1 MRNLFKSKLNSLN
14 MVEVEIYNKFKLR
27 ETADLETKEK
37 LKIRENSEKE
47 NYIEKLRTAKN
58 YALESAFYGFLGE
71 LIGCGMAA
79 SILVGIGIPLQK
91 IAEVLPLSLAI
102 SSSLAF
108 AISFYYGY
116 KNEAEKTKRK

>member
-1 MRNLFKSKLNSLN
+1 

-27 ETADLETKEK
+27 ETAHLETKEK

-58 YALESAFYGFLGE
+58 YALESAFYGFFGE

-91 IAEVLPLSLAI
+91 IVEVLPLSLAI
-102 SSSLAF
+102 SSSYTLAF

>member
-1 MRNLFKSKLNSLN
+1 MA
-14 MVEVEIYNKFKLR
+14 EVEIYNKFKQKLR
-27 ETADLETKEK
+27 EIANSETKEK

-58 YALESAFYGFLGE
+58 YALESALYGLWGG

-91 IAEVLPLSLAI
+91 IVEVLPLSLAI
-102 SSSLAF
+102 SSSFTLSF